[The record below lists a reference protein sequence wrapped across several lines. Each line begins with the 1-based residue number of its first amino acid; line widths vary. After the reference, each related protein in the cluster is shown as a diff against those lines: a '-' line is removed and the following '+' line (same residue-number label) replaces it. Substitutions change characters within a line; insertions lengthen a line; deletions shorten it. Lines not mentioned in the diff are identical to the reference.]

1 MENFLKTSLPMLHGS
16 KVKSYR
22 KRITKCIEKLHK
34 EDHGVSVDEF
44 LSFRYFFEEIELVK
58 AKCHR
63 YRFLEADQFEKIVAE
78 VTKDVKIKRS
88 NKPVTVPTR
97 ITRIFFDYLDE
108 DDSGELEPDE
118 LLAFQATS
126 MGQSQET
133 KAKDESIEKFN
144 KFIAKMKKQF
154 NEMTGMAI

>member
-1 MENFLKTSLPMLHGS
+1 MLSGS

-22 KRITKCIEKLHK
+22 KRISKCVAKLH
-34 EDHGVSVDEF
+34 ENDRGVNIDEF

-63 YRFLEADQFEKIVAE
+63 YRFLEADQFESIVAE
-78 VTKDVKIKRS
+78 VTKDVTIKRT
-88 NKPVTVPTR
+88 NKPVNVPTR

-118 LLAFQATS
+118 LLAFEATS
-126 MGQSQET
+126 MGQSQES
-133 KAKDESIEKFN
+133 KAKNEGIEKFN

-154 NEMTGMAI
+154 NEMTGMAL

>member
-1 MENFLKTSLPMLHGS
+1 M
-16 KVKSYR
+16 
-22 KRITKCIEKLHK
+22 
-34 EDHGVSVDEF
+34 
-44 LSFRYFFEEIELVK
+44 
-58 AKCHR
+58 
-63 YRFLEADQFEKIVAE
+63 AE

-118 LLAFQATS
+118 LLAFEATS

-154 NEMTGMAI
+154 NEMTGMAL